1 MSTPAEAGR
10 LIAVFDIDGVLA
22 DASHREHHLAG
33 RSKDWDAFFAAVSDD
48 PVLPLGRDRL
58 RAAAQEYE
66 VVLVSGRPERCRAD
80 TQAWLER
87 EGMRG
92 HRLLLRPDADRRPA
106 SVLKVELVRALGAPG
121 DVALIV
127 DDDEQVLA
135 ALRALGY
142 CADAP

>member
-22 DASHREHHLAG
+22 DASRREHHLAG

-80 TQAWLER
+80 TLAWLER
-87 EGMRG
+87 WGMRG